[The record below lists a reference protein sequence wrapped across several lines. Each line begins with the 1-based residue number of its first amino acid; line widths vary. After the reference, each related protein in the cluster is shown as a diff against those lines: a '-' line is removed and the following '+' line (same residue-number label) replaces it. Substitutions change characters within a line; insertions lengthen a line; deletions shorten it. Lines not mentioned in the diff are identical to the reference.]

1 MKTSF
6 RSDASASLLLLQPT
20 WHWWR
25 HAVVMRFNEI
35 VSQCDAQTKSKL
47 NSQNAE
53 QTSDS
58 LRVFSQPRS
67 RNIDLNANKLNKLT
81 ATCQPSPTIYWSS
94 TSPPKPRHLTFTSML
109 FQGEILTFCHLISHQ
124 VLGLSAPKYAMPV
137 IWYLCLL
144 YYVEKSCWISSCLVR
159 LLYKHVC
166 VHRVGFQLADTSCI
180 ARLICVTF
188 ASS

>member
-1 MKTSF
+1 MHKRSRSWIHRRQSRRAIACGSFHSHAREILTWTRTSWTNF
-6 RSDASASLLLLQPT
+6 DSLL
-20 WHWWR
+20 R
-25 HAVVMRFNEI
+25 E
-35 VSQCDAQTKSKL
+35 S
-47 NSQNAE
+47 
-53 QTSDS
+53 
-58 LRVFSQPRS
+58 
-67 RNIDLNANKLNKLT
+67 T
-81 ATCQPSPTIYWSS
+81 ATCQPSPTIYWS

-144 YYVEKSCWISSCLVR
+144 YYVKKSCWISSCLVR